1 MSAQMTPPE
10 ITPDMPPAAE
20 LARIETLAAELA
32 ALAGADIQF
41 ALGKAMQVSYK
52 GAPGWT
58 RDPVSEVDHAC
69 EVMIRARLA
78 EAAPG
83 HDIIGEELDE
93 RPGRDH
99 DWVWAIDPID
109 GTANFVSGLPL
120 FSASIGVLYRGH
132 PVAGALWCSTSHAL
146 RPGVYSAH
154 RGGALNFDGA
164 EVPRPDRA
172 QVRRSL
178 VATPD
183 GGTAEPFDTRLTG
196 SAAIECAFVAAGLL
210 AGARFGA
217 PNLWDVAGGAALVL
231 AAGGGI
237 RIRTPQG
244 WQPFTRFEG
253 PEGDLARWRAPM
265 ALGRDEALDALLA

>member
-1 MSAQMTPPE
+1 MTMENPP
-10 ITPDMPPAAE
+10 IDE
-20 LARIETLAAELA
+20 LQRIESLAAELA

-52 GAPGWT
+52 GEPGWM

-83 HDIIGEELDE
+83 HDIIGEEIDE
-93 RPGRDH
+93 RPGRNH

-109 GTANFVSGLPL
+109 GTANFVSGLPM
-120 FSASIGVLYRGH
+120 FAASIGVLYRGR
-132 PVAGALWCSTSHAL
+132 PVVGALWCSATHAL

-154 RGGALNFDGA
+154 VGGSLNFDGA
-164 EVPRPDRA
+164 EFVRPDRA

-178 VATPD
+178 VGTPQ

-210 AGARFGA
+210 AGTRLGA

-231 AAGGGI
+231 AAGGDV
-237 RIRTPQG
+237 RIHTAEG
-244 WQPFTRFEG
+244 WVPFTSFEG
-253 PEGDLARWRAPM
+253 PDGDLARWRAPM
-265 ALGRDEALDALLA
+265 ALGRPDALEALMV